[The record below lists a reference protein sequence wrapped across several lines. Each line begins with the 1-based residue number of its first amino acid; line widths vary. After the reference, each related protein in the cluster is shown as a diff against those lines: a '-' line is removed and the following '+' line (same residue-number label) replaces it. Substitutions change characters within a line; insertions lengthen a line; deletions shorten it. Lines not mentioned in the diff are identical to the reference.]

1 MIDVRGSEA
10 IVEDDQANR
19 RATYACGCCTQGSP
33 DRFSARICV
42 NLPRIRPVV
51 CFIGCDPLPRFL
63 GYLLSTHYSTS
74 KTGRGCSGVPVPRY
88 PRDLGVSTILG
99 YSLYILGHLSIRR
112 NPVGMP
118 CPTEVALYHP
128 SHPCHSSHPC
138 HPCHPGRFCGPAL
151 FALLPTSQPAQPK
164 ARLLLPVALPCL
176 ALTLLPWLYRCL
188 PGDRPEHAQAADDSY
203 ISLRL
208 PPGLT
213 SCSPS
218 GWISSTISTF
228 FNGLP
233 LAVALSRFLLLH
245 TQYTTQQPQGPNVTN
260 STKGYIKVYGCNHL
274 HAASTTPRR
283 HRQQRVEGKPRYQG
297 GHNPWTC
304 FRPAS

>member
-1 MIDVRGSEA
+1 M
-10 IVEDDQANR
+10 
-19 RATYACGCCTQGSP
+19 
-33 DRFSARICV
+33 
-42 NLPRIRPVV
+42 
-51 CFIGCDPLPRFL
+51 
-63 GYLLSTHYSTS
+63 
-74 KTGRGCSGVPVPRY
+74 
-88 PRDLGVSTILG
+88 
-99 YSLYILGHLSIRR
+99 SIRR

-176 ALTLLPWLYRCL
+176 ALTLLPWLYCCL

-228 FNGLP
+228 LNGLP
-233 LAVALSRFLLLH
+233 LAVALSLIFCCYILSIQHNNPRPPTLPTAQRAISRYTAATTYTRPVPRLAH
-245 TQYTTQQPQGPNVTN
+245 TESSASKETQISGRPQPLDLFPT
-260 STKGYIKVYGCNHL
+260 S
-274 HAASTTPRR
+274 
-283 HRQQRVEGKPRYQG
+283 
-297 GHNPWTC
+297 
-304 FRPAS
+304 